1 MLFANLEANANAA
14 VLNHLANVRVVIA
27 GATVPGIFRNPSSV
41 ASLGHG
47 AADSSPSLTVASS
60 AVMDEPVD
68 QLIQIA
74 GVPYAIIAASP
85 DGTGLTTLTVE
96 CVQ

>member
-14 VLNHLANVRVVIA
+14 VLNHLANVKVVI
-27 GATVPGIFRNPSSV
+27 GGETVPGIFRNPSSV
-41 ASLGHG
+41 AQLGHG
-47 AADSSPSLTVASS
+47 AADTSPTVTVATS

-74 GVPYAIIAASP
+74 GVPYAIIAQAP
-85 DGTGLTTLTVE
+85 DGTGLTVLTVE